1 MSNEACQQ
9 IKFAWW
15 NTSLAPSAKS
25 RSTPEQREVARAV
38 ITHLIL
44 QSGADFIALG
54 EMSEEDFFFISDA
67 CRQDSYVFVSEITSA
82 GRSHFDICY
91 IYNSEKIFIYSS
103 KDITSKRG
111 NSVLKV
117 AKQVQ
122 AIIANATAPF
132 HIYIS
137 HWPSRLWCSQHDAD
151 RHVLGIRLRDS
162 VNNLIEE
169 ASTNPFVVLLGDY
182 NDEPFDES
190 LSHQLMAS
198 RDLDLVHKRQ
208 HLLYNPFWKYLGKN
222 RSEHPFSGSYYYKG
236 GEVTRWH
243 TFDQV
248 IFSHAFIEGKEW
260 RLSHDC
266 EHIIEF
272 PPYTQLVKDPDSKF
286 DHLPVYGI
294 IERVNDHG

>member
-1 MSNEACQQ
+1 M
-9 IKFAWW
+9 
-15 NTSLAPSAKS
+15 
-25 RSTPEQREVARAV
+25 
-38 ITHLIL
+38 
-44 QSGADFIALG
+44 
-54 EMSEEDFFFISDA
+54 
-67 CRQDSYVFVSEITSA
+67 
-82 GRSHFDICY
+82 Y
-91 IYNSEKIFIYSS
+91 IFSS
-103 KDITSKRG
+103 KDVTSKRG

-117 AKQVQ
+117 AKQIH
-122 AIIANATAPF
+122 AIVEDSTAPF

-137 HWPSRLWCSQHDAD
+137 HWPSRLWCHQHDAD
-151 RHVLGIRLRDS
+151 RHLLGIRLRDS
-162 VNNLIEE
+162 LNNLMEE
-169 ASTNPFVVLLGDY
+169 TTTKPFVVLLGDY

-208 HLLYNPFWKYLGKN
+208 HLLYNPFWKYLSKIKN
-222 RSEHPFSGSYYYKG
+222 EHTFAGSYYYKG

-260 RLSHDC
+260 RLSNDC

-286 DHLPVYGI
+286 DHLPVYGT
-294 IERVNDHG
+294 IERVKDHG